1 MARRKPQP
9 VEEKVLDSFIKEAK
23 STEQKNSEQNT
34 EKEEARARKNM
45 EIKISVDNALK
56 MEAIKTKQ
64 KQYAIVEKAL
74 IEYLRKKG
82 YTEL

>member
-56 MEAIKTKQ
+56 MEAMKTKQ